1 MINSNEAYL
10 LGLLYGKGTIDPV
23 DDCNVILNFRV
34 KFRRPTDQSLRADNI
49 HTNILGRDYV
59 ESLKSKTIFHE
70 KVIYLIIGVFSV
82 CYRICTETND

>member
-23 DDCNVILNFRV
+23 DDSNVILNFRV

-49 HTNILGRDYV
+49 HT
-59 ESLKSKTIFHE
+59 IFFHYTC
-70 KVIYLIIGVFSV
+70 IF
-82 CYRICTETND
+82 RIRTCISHFLYCSNY